1 MAYENV
7 DVYSLKNAIVNC
19 KNSINFQRE
28 KSIINDIS
36 QKNIWSCSAKNT
48 LINAMNDLFNN
59 KISKLDGAYNNFEYM
74 TQKIAEYQEYKKQY
88 DQIVLELK
96 SLPVTK
102 EYMARRRQLM
112 ELRNNYMRMMNSA
125 KNEIRITCSNIV
137 SSLN

>member
-7 DVYSLKNAIVNC
+7 DVYSLKNAIINC
-19 KNSINFQRE
+19 NNSINFQRE
-28 KSIINDIS
+28 KSIISDIS

-59 KISKLDGAYNNFEYM
+59 KISKLDSAYNNFEYM
-74 TQKIAEYQEYKKQY
+74 AQKIAEYQEYKRQY

-102 EYMARRRQLM
+102 ENMARRRQLM
-112 ELRNNYMRMMNSA
+112 ELRNNYMRMMNSS
-125 KNEIRITCSNIV
+125 KNEIRVTCSNIV